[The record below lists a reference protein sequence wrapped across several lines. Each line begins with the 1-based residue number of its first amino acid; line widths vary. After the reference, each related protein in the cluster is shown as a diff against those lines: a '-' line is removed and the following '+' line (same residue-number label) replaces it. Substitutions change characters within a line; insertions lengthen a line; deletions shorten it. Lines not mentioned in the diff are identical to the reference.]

1 MRRRILVFS
10 IVFGL
15 CAAASLAYTFMRPA
29 IYLANARLQVTPG
42 AKLTAPGAAM
52 PDSTPAVLVEMQVLN
67 SRPLLEKVAERLGAE
82 GERFDAAADPIAA
95 LQEMLRINRI
105 DGSNV
110 ILIEAV
116 DGKRERVAPVVN
128 ALIDAYREQQV
139 QASKSNN
146 QSDLNDAREEL
157 RIVEQRVNERRRA
170 VEAFRLKSNIVSA
183 ERDENRTLSRLKGLG
198 TSLSTATDREA
209 IAAGK
214 VQALEQAIAS
224 GQRSPLARDNP
235 TVASMEA
242 RLSQLREEL
251 RALEREYT
259 PQYLD
264 MDPRSRS
271 LRTRIANLEQQ
282 FEGERLKSQ
291 QMALATAR
299 EELASAQATAKRLQQ
314 QMAEDKQSVQAFSR
328 NFMDY
333 QAMQDEL
340 KSLEQLRQA
349 ARQKVVSMEASEL
362 ARKPRTQ
369 VIENATMPDS
379 AWRPLYWRDAG
390 ISMVGS
396 LVLGFLAVWFVEFF
410 NRRDPVSAAT
420 SSTVIIPQPWVTIA
434 PPDGPALAA
443 PTAPEALANQS
454 PVALAA
460 PPARELS
467 ADEQRSLLAEAAPEQ
482 IPLLVCLLCGLTA
495 GEAAALRVADV
506 ETLSGRL
513 TVGGD
518 GTRVLEV
525 GPALAAIVASSASD
539 PLDAPLLRAP
549 SGKQLTEADI
559 LGVVMTAALDAG
571 IAKAHEVTPATL
583 RHTYVAFVARQG
595 LRFSDLGRLVG
606 PTPAEDLNAL
616 AALAPGIKRVGLD
629 QIEKL
634 LPAVRDLATG

>member
-1 MRRRILVFS
+1 
-10 IVFGL
+10 
-15 CAAASLAYTFMRPA
+15 
-29 IYLANARLQVTPG
+29 
-42 AKLTAPGAAM
+42 
-52 PDSTPAVLVEMQVLN
+52 
-67 SRPLLEKVAERLGAE
+67 
-82 GERFDAAADPIAA
+82 
-95 LQEMLRINRI
+95 
-105 DGSNV
+105 
-110 ILIEAV
+110 
-116 DGKRERVAPVVN
+116 
-128 ALIDAYREQQV
+128 
-139 QASKSNN
+139 
-146 QSDLNDAREEL
+146 
-157 RIVEQRVNERRRA
+157 
-170 VEAFRLKSNIVSA
+170 
-183 ERDENRTLSRLKGLG
+183 
-198 TSLSTATDREA
+198 
-209 IAAGK
+209 
-214 VQALEQAIAS
+214 
-224 GQRSPLARDNP
+224 
-235 TVASMEA
+235 
-242 RLSQLREEL
+242 
-251 RALEREYT
+251 
-259 PQYLD
+259 
-264 MDPRSRS
+264 
-271 LRTRIANLEQQ
+271 
-282 FEGERLKSQ
+282 
-291 QMALATAR
+291 
-299 EELASAQATAKRLQQ
+299 LASAQATAKRLQQ

-518 GTRVLEV
+518 GTRVLDV
-525 GPALAAIVASSASD
+525 GPALAAIVARYASD
-539 PLDAPLLRAP
+539 QLDTPLLRAP
-549 SGKQLTEADI
+549 SGKQMTEADVR
-559 LGVVMTAALDAG
+559 GVVMTAALDAG
-571 IAKAHEVTPATL
+571 IAKAHEVTPSTL
-583 RHTYVAFVARQG
+583 RHTYVAFIARQG

-616 AALAPGIKRVGLD
+616 AALAPGIRRVGLD
-629 QIEKL
+629 QIEKI
-634 LPAVRDLATG
+634 LPAVRELATG